1 MFIDTHCHIVSE
13 YYDDIENVIKNAI
26 DNDVLKIIVNG
37 YNMQSNREVL
47 ELVKK
52 YDIVY
57 GALGIQPEEL
67 YDYNDNSLKFI
78 EEHINDEKII
88 AVGEIGLDYHYDT
101 DKDLQKELFKRQLE
115 IAYKYNKPVIIHS
128 RDCIQETYNIL
139 KESKVKGTMHC
150 YSGSKEMALEFIKIG
165 FSIGIGGVSTFKNA
179 KNIVDVIKYIPL
191 EYIILETDS
200 PYLTPEPYRGK
211 KNEPMYIPII
221 AKRVADIKD
230 LDIKEIERTT
240 TDNAR
245 RLFDIWVD
253 LC

>member
-101 DKDLQKELFKRQLE
+101 DKDLQKELFKRQLK

-211 KNEPMYIPII
+211 KNEPMYISII

>member
-13 YYDDIENVIKNAI
+13 YYDDIDEVVKNAI
-26 DNDVLKIIVNG
+26 DNGVLKIIING

-67 YDYNDNSLKFI
+67 YDYNDDSLKFI

-101 DKDLQKELFKRQLE
+101 DKELQKELFKRQLE

-165 FSIGIGGVSTFKNA
+165 FLIGIGGVSTFKNA

-211 KNEPMYIPII
+211 RNEPMYIPIV
-221 AKRVADIKD
+221 AKRVADIKG

-245 RLFDIWVD
+245 RLFDI
-253 LC
+253 

>member
-26 DNDVLKIIVNG
+26 DNGVLKIIVNG

-139 KESKVKGTMHC
+139 KKSKVKGTMHC